1 MDADVQKTTYNRSN
15 NKENYVIKHNLDIK
29 IRRLYSTRRIKS
41 KFAVKE
47 KKWKRRSV
55 TLPSFLIKNIPK
67 KKNIDKIRRKIGNLP
82 IHTVCES
89 AKCPNIGE
97 CFSQNTL
104 TFMILGNICT
114 RSCRFCGIPKGA
126 PSSPRADEP
135 GSIAKVV
142 AKLALDY
149 VVITSVTRDDLA
161 DGGAVQFAA
170 VINELKKHNPSI
182 KIEVLIPDFQGNRG
196 ALKRVIEARP
206 FVLNH
211 NVETV
216 PRLYPLIRPQA
227 DYKRSLNLI
236 KQAKK
241 EDIYTKSGFMVGL
254 GESKVEVL
262 SAIKDLKAAGC
273 DIVTI
278 GQYLPPSKS
287 HFSVVRYVH
296 PDEFSEY
303 REFGKKLGL
312 KIAAGPFVRSSYQA
326 KEIINV

>member
-1 MDADVQKTTYNRSN
+1 VALPKFLVKRTPKKQN
-15 NKENYVIKHNLDIK
+15 ILK
-29 IRRLYSTRRIKS
+29 IRS
-41 KFAVKE
+41 
-47 KKWKRRSV
+47 
-55 TLPSFLIKNIPK
+55 LIN
-67 KKNIDKIRRKIGNLP
+67 DGR

-114 RSCRFCGIPKGA
+114 RSCRFCGVNKGNPLPLDPEEPK
-126 PSSPRADEP
+126 R
-135 GSIAKVV
+135 IASAV
-142 AKLALDY
+142 AKLGLNY
-149 VVITSVTRDDLA
+149 VVITSVTRDDLP
-161 DGGAVQFAA
+161 DGGAFQFSRA
-170 VINELKKHNPSI
+170 INALKNSNPMP
-182 KIEVLIPDFQGNRG
+182 KIEVLIPDFQGKQA
-196 ALKRVIEARP
+196 ALEKVLESRP

-211 NVETV
+211 NLETV

-227 DYKRSLNLI
+227 GYQHSLNLI
-236 KQAKK
+236 KLAKNRGVV
-241 EDIYTKSGFMVGL
+241 TKSGFMVGL
-254 GESKVEVL
+254 GERKVEVL
-262 SAIKDLKAAGC
+262 SVIKDLRTAGC
-273 DIVTI
+273 DIVTV

-303 REFGKKLGL
+303 RKFGESLGL